1 MKALLKTAPRPRA
14 LEVRDVAR
22 PAPGPG
28 EALLQVAGATLCGSD
43 LHIADWDPIFHG
55 FMKPPM
61 VLGHEFAGVVLEAGA
76 GVTGVRPGMSVVAE
90 SVIYCGSCSYCRE
103 GRTQLCAQRQLF
115 GIHRPGGMAEM
126 VCVPAHL
133 LHPLPSGMPVSHAA
147 IVEPTVVALHA
158 VLGASPN
165 PGDVVLVTG
174 PGPVGLLAAQCARA
188 AGADVYVAGA
198 PADREVRLAL
208 AQELGMTVLD
218 PDLPV
223 VEALRGAAGR
233 QAHLVFECSGSS
245 NAVSGALAAVATG
258 GSITLI
264 GLFPAPLEI
273 DLSAAVRREV
283 TLRTSYI
290 GGWKDFERAIGLLA
304 DGTIRVERFF
314 RTYPLD
320 DALQAFD
327 DARARRVLKPL
338 LIPAGAS

>member
-1 MKALLKTAPRPRA
+1 MKIAPRPGA
-14 LEVRDVAR
+14 LEVREVEK
-22 PAPGPG
+22 PTPGPG
-28 EALLQVAGATLCGSD
+28 EALVQVAGATLCGSD

-61 VLGHEFAGVVLEAGA
+61 VLGHEFAGVVVEAGT
-76 GVTGVRPGMSVVAE
+76 GVTSVQTGMSVVAE
-90 SVIYCGSCSYCRE
+90 SVISCGSCSYCRE
-103 GRTQLCAQRQLF
+103 GRTQLCVQRQIF
-115 GIHRPGGMAEM
+115 GVHRPGGMAEM
-126 VCVPAHL
+126 VIVPAHL
-133 LHPLPSGMPVSHAA
+133 LHQLPPGMPVSHAA

-158 VLGASPN
+158 VLGASPD
-165 PGDVVLVTG
+165 PGDVVLVIG
-174 PGPVGLLAAQCARA
+174 PGPVGLLVAQCARA

-198 PADREVRLAL
+198 PADRETRLAL
-208 AQELGMTVLD
+208 AQELGMTTLD
-218 PDLPV
+218 PGLPV
-223 VEALRGAAGR
+223 ADALRGAAGR

-273 DLSAAVRREV
+273 DLSAAIRREV

-290 GGWKDFERAIGLLA
+290 GGWNDFERAIGLLA
-304 DGTIRVERFF
+304 DGTIRVERLF